1 MMEGEDQSSVPASL
15 FPKHKTPTHIKTR
28 KERKQNLVM
37 REAEKRT
44 QESLERMQN
53 NAENSFMPCEDGATA
68 NCRV

>member
-1 MMEGEDQSSVPASL
+1 MEGEELSSVPASL
-15 FPKHKTPTHIKTR
+15 FPKNKASSYIKTR

-53 NAENSFMPCEDGATA
+53 NAENSHP
-68 NCRV
+68 NQLS

>member
-44 QESLERMQN
+44 QESLERLQS
-53 NAENSFMPCEDGATA
+53 NAENSHP
-68 NCRV
+68 NHQLS